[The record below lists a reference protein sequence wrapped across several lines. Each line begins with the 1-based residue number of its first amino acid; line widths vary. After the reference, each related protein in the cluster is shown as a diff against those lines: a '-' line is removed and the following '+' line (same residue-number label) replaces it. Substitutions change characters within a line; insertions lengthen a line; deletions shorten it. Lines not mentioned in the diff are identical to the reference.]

1 VTEAPV
7 TTELNK
13 ILVFRKRT
21 TVTIEKTKERVYW
34 CGIDMIGGIGMR
46 ITKITTTTN
55 PLDRNHDRRAH
66 SKTDV
71 SGKRGEDQESG
82 RLNIGKRGGA

>member
-1 VTEAPV
+1 M

-13 ILVFRKRT
+13 ILVFRKET
-21 TVTIEKTKERVYW
+21 TVTIEKTKERVYR
-34 CGIDMIGGIGMR
+34 CGIDMIGGIGMT

-55 PLDRNHDRRAH
+55 PLDRDHDHRAH

-71 SGKRGEDQESG
+71 SGERGEDQESG

>member
-1 VTEAPV
+1 M
-7 TTELNK
+7 TTELNR
-13 ILVFRKRT
+13 IIVFRKGT
-21 TVTIEKTKERVYW
+21 TVTIEKTKERVHR
-34 CGIDMIGGIGMR
+34 CGIDMIGGIGMT

-55 PLDRNHDRRAH
+55 PLDRDHDPRAH

-71 SGKRGEDQESG
+71 SGKREDQESG